1 MTEVISSEERAG
13 FLSFLHRLSI
23 TPASVARPQTET
35 NQSELKKKH
44 AIDAECGKRAKAKYN
59 SRSRFGFDAD
69 WLKETSRL
77 LSLVTSDLSDQI
89 FNWLEKA
96 ETK

>member
-1 MTEVISSEERAG
+1 M
-13 FLSFLHRLSI
+13 
-23 TPASVARPQTET
+23 
-35 NQSELKKKH
+35 
-44 AIDAECGKRAKAKYN
+44 KRAKAKYN

-89 FNWLEKA
+89 FNWLEKV